1 MKQGGFRETTWSE
14 LHVGDIVKIEK
25 DQQVPADLLLLY
37 SSEEKG
43 NCFIETKNLDGETNL
58 KEKKANSNLQA
69 VYSEGDYAKMYST
82 NLSFSFERPNPY
94 LYNFTGKIQLRDSSM
109 LPLDNNNF
117 ILRGCS
123 LRNTNFIYGAVTYNG
138 HESKIMLNSVKA
150 QPKVSLLERMM
161 NKQIFKIVIIQISI
175 CLFFAVFSV
184 IYQELYKSELKYMEF
199 EKDNSLS
206 TEWYISWPIYLGKWL
221 LILNNFI
228 PISLMVSHEMVKYI
242 QAMVISKDKKMESN
256 LYGNIAAVVQS
267 SSLTEEL
274 GQIDYIFS
282 DKTGTLTCN
291 IMDFKKLY
299 SGGEVYGEDFD
310 PSLKTKEY
318 KDLSNVAIRDPKL
331 FDTLENT
338 DHPQHSS
345 LDKTLWFLALCHT
358 ALVEGS
364 VPDKFSYCVRKGTD
378 TRQVLPMSWHW

>member
-1 MKQGGFRETTWSE
+1 MLKQGGFRETTWAG
-14 LHVGDIVKIEK
+14 LHVGDIIKIEK

-37 SSEEKG
+37 SAEEKG

-58 KEKKANSNLQA
+58 KEKKANSKLQQ
-69 VYSEGDYAKMYST
+69 VYADGKFESMYSQ

-94 LYNFTGKIQLRDSSM
+94 LYTFTGKITLPDGSM

-123 LRNTNFIYGAVTYNG
+123 LRNTNFIYGVVTYNG

-184 IYQELYKSELKYMEF
+184 VYQEVYKSELKYMEF
-199 EKDNSLS
+199 DKDNSLS
-206 TEWYISWPIYLGKWL
+206 NEWYISWPIYLGKWI

-242 QAMVISKDKKMESN
+242 QAMVITRDKKMESN
-256 LYGNIAAVVQS
+256 LYGHIAAVVQS

-310 PSLKTKEY
+310 SGLKKKEY
-318 KDLSNVAIRDPKL
+318 KDLPNVAIREAKL
-331 FDTLENT
+331 FDTLENKENP
-338 DHPQHSS
+338 HHAN

-364 VPDKFSYCVRKGTD
+364 YPDKFSYCVSYLLNLD
-378 TRQVLPMSWHW
+378 QLS